1 VTALTF
7 PLAVPPA
14 TPMRKGFLLWLP
26 LGDTLLGEGLH
37 AWDGRRTTLSMVM
50 ADCEEQKVL
59 WLVRK
64 DEEDR
69 ARSLLLLRRA
79 AAAASVDTSVVGVG
93 QRQEQEG
100 RQSKA
105 KQPCVLLLLV
115 LLSSRALKRGYL
127 GAAVGAGG

>member
-1 VTALTF
+1 MTALTF

>member
-1 VTALTF
+1 
-7 PLAVPPA
+7 
-14 TPMRKGFLLWLP
+14 MRKGFLLWLP

-79 AAAASVDTSVVGVG
+79 AAAAAASVDTSVVGVG